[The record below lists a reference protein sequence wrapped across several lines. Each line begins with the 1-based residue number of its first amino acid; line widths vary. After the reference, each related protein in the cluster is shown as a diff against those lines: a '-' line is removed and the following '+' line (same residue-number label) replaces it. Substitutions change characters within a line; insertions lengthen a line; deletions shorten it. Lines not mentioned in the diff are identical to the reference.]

1 MTRGASWDN
10 RCGSSPI
17 ITSRCHRLTAHLVLV
32 AKTLFPFRIYRNVHD
47 LVPVLSPGYIYSC
60 FCCSSHL
67 TKNRKQQ
74 TAHWTPVSA
83 HLPSSW
89 CLCGGDS
96 RTGRDEKNFKE
107 EADKTK
113 LNVQS
118 RNGSFGLGTQVRA
131 GEGESTRY
139 LRPVTPQPAA

>member
-10 RCGSSPI
+10 RCGSSRI
-17 ITSRCHRLTAHLVLV
+17 ITSRCHRLTAYLVLV
-32 AKTLFPFRIYRNVHD
+32 AKTLFPFRIYRND
-47 LVPVLSPGYIYSC
+47 LVPVLSPGYIYSR
-60 FCCSSHL
+60 FCYFLHL
-67 TKNRKQQ
+67 IKNRKQQ
-74 TAHWTPVSA
+74 TAHWTPVYA

-89 CLCGGDS
+89 CLDGGDS
-96 RTGRDEKNFKE
+96 RTGRDEKSFKE
-107 EADKTK
+107 EADGTK

-131 GEGESTRY
+131 GEGESTRS